1 MAYIAYLSVDGETFR
16 IEGTSHCNDR
26 AIERDYFDSDFVV
39 GRLETLFGRED
50 FVDDILNGIRMGD
63 KFIIRDEIIGMDI
76 AVDYAYDKFDA
87 MDVLTSITTRCKL
100 RVGNGQKVLRVL
112 KDKVCLGI
120 WNNATKRLE
129 VSEW

>member
-50 FVDDILNGIRMGD
+50 FVDAILNGIRMGD

-87 MDVLTSITTRCKL
+87 MDVLTAITTRCKL

-112 KDKVCLGI
+112 KDKACLGV
-120 WNNATKRLE
+120 WNNVTKRLE

>member
-50 FVDDILNGIRMGD
+50 FVDAILNGIRMGD
-63 KFIIRDEIIGMDI
+63 KFIIRDKHSVGIVI
-76 AVDYAYDKFDA
+76 APV
-87 MDVLTSITTRCKL
+87 
-100 RVGNGQKVLRVL
+100 
-112 KDKVCLGI
+112 
-120 WNNATKRLE
+120 
-129 VSEW
+129 